1 MIACHRNEPRVYQP
15 SQKEFQFCA
24 QSSSKIRGP
33 WRASVQYLEQ
43 FGFGPDWA
51 RKNSVDHQPL
61 KLGNTKSKNTCNVE
75 KGSYP
80 IWTCWIMNKLT
91 VFR

>member
-15 SQKEFQFCA
+15 SQKEFQLCA

-43 FGFGPDWA
+43 FGFGPDWGLQA
-51 RKNSVDHQPL
+51 NP
-61 KLGNTKSKNTCNVE
+61 
-75 KGSYP
+75 P
-80 IWTCWIMNKLT
+80 IIQERASNHLLFHIYIYIYIYTHTYTYTYRALAL
-91 VFR
+91 FL